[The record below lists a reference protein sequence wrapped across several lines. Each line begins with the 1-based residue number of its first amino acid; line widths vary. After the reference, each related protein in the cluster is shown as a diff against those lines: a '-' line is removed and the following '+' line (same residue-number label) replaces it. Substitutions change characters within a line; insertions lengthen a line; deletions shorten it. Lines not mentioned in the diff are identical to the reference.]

1 VSFISSY
8 LAHTQQYESP
18 TSFWK
23 WSAYATIAA
32 VVRDN
37 VFRRQGESYL
47 FPNMYVLLMAD
58 SSVHRKGRPVDTA
71 EILISAINNTKL
83 ISGSTSIQALVDEL
97 GRVETDIK
105 TGKLMR
111 SGSGIFLAQ
120 ELSAALVED
129 PRAIKI
135 LTDIYDYKPQGY
147 TIRLISRS
155 NGKVDKLVLNMLA
168 ASNEALLKS
177 LYNDTAIYGG
187 LLARTFLVLPDEFR
201 PSNSLWAQPDPESF
215 KCIKDLLREIS
226 TMKGEVQFEKA
237 AEEEYDNWYIPFRNS
252 YKNKNEKSG
261 VVGRIHTSVLKL
273 AMVLAVNDMTLII
286 GKQHIEEAISEA
298 MKLIPNYKAFLMT
311 TGASKNKDEIGAF
324 IINTMMNAADFTI
337 SRRVLLQQP
346 ILLQPEGA
354 ELLEKMMITMEAGG
368 LVTQMISSDIRE
380 GVSYKLTPKCIE
392 LMKG

>member
-18 TSFWK
+18 TSFLK